1 MEKFNVVRNIY
12 ISTTKFENADWIHIR
27 DYFSTDDGEM
37 MRTKRGVAIKIQ
49 DLNTLKGKIRKISDD
64 VYTEKK
70 EPITGNLFI
79 SCSRYN
85 NKEYIHLRYFDDGK
99 PSKRGVWFF
108 KEDLNTLMDGLAKVE
123 EFFNDCSGINFDDDI
138 EICDSIDVDPTKNV
152 NEVERRSKNVK
163 FSDDHDDGDDDDDGK
178 ETTMKTPKTQ
188 RKYDKKLENAPKR
201 LKKRRLS
208 GNSKQLPKKLRLK
221 VDEVD
226 DDTDSR
232 FYTSTNRTVKL
243 YADKMKEIISE
254 LKHLRCNGC
263 LMEYGNQEGHD
274 LCLLSEPK
282 KIVDILK
289 AEAFDNVNE
298 VEIHERWVDSLG
310 NTDLFSAM
318 VQPELTYWSKSQ
330 LESFPTFHEDVY
342 NLLVCNL

>member
-274 LCLLSEPK
+274 LCLL
-282 KIVDILK
+282 
-289 AEAFDNVNE
+289 
-298 VEIHERWVDSLG
+298 
-310 NTDLFSAM
+310 M
-318 VQPELTYWSKSQ
+318 VIQ
-330 LESFPTFHEDVY
+330 
-342 NLLVCNL
+342 